1 MSSSG
6 EQSVGQGQA
15 SGSADGN
22 GESDDDNDDPGD
34 GDGHDDDAVEDEA
47 EEEDEDEEAESS
59 EDESEAAD
67 DAGAAAPPVAAAPVA
82 PEGNW
87 LSFDDLMNET
97 YPAKSKAVYKA
108 AYVKFEL
115 YLKSKK
121 QFEPNVMPT
130 EEMILNYF
138 HYLHVEKFWGANTIW
153 STYSRLNAVIKRRFR
168 KSLKEFPSIT
178 DMLKSYEVGHR
189 VKKASVFTP
198 QQECVI

>member
-1 MSSSG
+1 
-6 EQSVGQGQA
+6 
-15 SGSADGN
+15 
-22 GESDDDNDDPGD
+22 
-34 GDGHDDDAVEDEA
+34 
-47 EEEDEDEEAESS
+47 
-59 EDESEAAD
+59 
-67 DAGAAAPPVAAAPVA
+67 
-82 PEGNW
+82 
-87 LSFDDLMNET
+87 MNET